1 MSETRGVFSL
11 EDIIEQKLENEWVPL
26 EDVWLEPSFPGTG
39 YFGGG
44 TPTTAQMNKTTYASD
59 TTAAFPSANLSAARY
74 ILAATSAFYLC
85 PNAIIVYDV

>member
-26 EDVWLEPSFPGTG
+26 EDVWLEPPFPGTG

-44 TPTTAQMNKTTYASD
+44 IPGPGLISSLEKVTYASD
-59 TTAAFPSANLSAARY
+59 STVAVPSANLSAARY
-74 ILAATSAFYLC
+74 ALAATGNSTS
-85 PNAIIVYDV
+85 